1 MPEVHKYIGY
11 AVVSA
16 LGLLWLWP
24 LVTWLVGK
32 AMRRRMEPGRG
43 FWPFLAVIQVT
54 LAIQVVA
61 GLILLGTHGVSA
73 EPVLHYLYGSLFP
86 IIVLVVAH
94 VVARKLER
102 DQWVPFAYAGFFCFG
117 LTLRALFTGLGIG

>member
-1 MPEVHKYIGY
+1 MDEVHKYIGY

-16 LGLLWLWP
+16 LGLLWFWP

-43 FWPFLAVIQVT
+43 FWPFLAAIQVT

-61 GLILLGTHGVSA
+61 GLILLGTRGASA
-73 EPVLHYLYGSLFP
+73 QPVLHYLYGSLFP
-86 IIVLVVAH
+86 VIVLVLAH
-94 VVARKLER
+94 VVARRLER
-102 DQWVPFAYAGFFCFG
+102 DQWVAFAYAGFFCFG